1 MKKFLFLL
9 LLAVAGTL
17 TAPAQSPVGR
27 WKKISDVSVFQ
38 GQKMDSHAALLT
50 QRPCAAKVVY
60 EVNADGTFRLNA
72 ADSGCDESYKTIQ
85 QKLYSKNKWRVQAGK
100 ITLSTLPDFSVGQTY
115 TLTFSGNTMIWT
127 GTEGQGVIT
136 YRRL

>member
-1 MKKFLFLL
+1 MKKHLL
-9 LLAVAGTL
+9 LLALLAASAL

-27 WKKISDVSVFQ
+27 WKKISHVSVFQ
-38 GQKMDSHAALLT
+38 GRKMDSHAALLS

-72 ADSGCDESYKTIQ
+72 ADSGCDESYKNIQ
-85 QKLYSKNKWRVQAGK
+85 QKLYSKTKWRVQAGK
-100 ITLSTLPDFSVGQTY
+100 ITTSTLPDFSVGQTY

-136 YRRL
+136 YQRL